1 MTTIRT
7 GIIVGLLLVLTTS
20 AASAQTSE
28 IVINA
33 NVNLL
38 AETGE
43 PITIDD
49 YKPYLR
55 LIFFGYTQ
63 CPDICP
69 LTMYFVAGALKSL
82 GPAAEQVRVLFIS
95 IDPKRDTP
103 AVLASYTDAFHP
115 SIIGL
120 SGAIAALDTITEEF
134 HTTFGY
140 TLMEDGLERP
150 VGRSEYDALTADAPY
165 VPYHSS
171 QIYILDRDDRLV
183 DIIGY
188 GSDSAD
194 IAARIR
200 QYLDAGNNEQEA
212 AD

>member
-1 MTTIRT
+1 MTTIRS
-7 GIIVGLLLVLTTS
+7 GIIVGLLLAL
-20 AASAQTSE
+20 AAGAAPAQDSE

-33 NVNLL
+33 NVNLT

-43 PITIDD
+43 TVTIDR
-49 YKPYLR
+49 YNPFLR
-55 LIFFGYTQ
+55 LVFFGYTQ

-82 GPAAEQVRVLFIS
+82 GPDAERVRVLFIS
-95 IDPKRDTP
+95 IDPRRDTP
-103 AVLASYTDAFHP
+103 AVLARYTEAFHP

-120 SGAIAALDTITEEF
+120 SGATAAIDAITEEF
-134 HTTFGY
+134 HTTYGY
-140 TLMEDGLERP
+140 TLMEDGRERP
-150 VGRSEYDALTADAPY
+150 VDRREYETLTVDTPY

-171 QIYILDRDDRLV
+171 QIYILDRNNRLV

-200 QYLDAGNNEQEA
+200 QYLDVGSNVPETNN
-212 AD
+212 

>member
-1 MTTIRT
+1 MTTIRS
-7 GIIVGLLLVLTTS
+7 GIIVGLLLILTAG
-20 AASAQTSE
+20 AARPQANE

-38 AETGE
+38 AESGE
-43 PITIDD
+43 PITIND
-49 YKPYLR
+49 YKSYLR

-82 GPAAEQVRVLFIS
+82 GPDAERVRVLFIT

-103 AVLASYTDAFHP
+103 AVLAKYTDAFHS

-120 SGAIAALDTITEEF
+120 SGAVATIDGITEAL
-134 HTTFGY
+134 HTTYGY
-140 TLMEDGLERP
+140 TLMEDGRERP
-150 VGRSEYDALTADAPY
+150 VSRSEYEALTADAPY

-171 QIYILDRDDRLV
+171 QIYILDQKDRLV
-183 DIIGY
+183 DVIGY

-194 IAARIR
+194 MAVRIR
-200 QYLDAGNNEQEA
+200 EHLETID
-212 AD
+212 